1 MQNNEVSDSID
12 GRVAQRQSNQL
23 LDGRDLAMRLYEP
36 AFDCDFF
43 LYYYELDENSG
54 FKIFYDRSKI
64 TAALAANIF
73 KKKLGD
79 LKEKSL
85 PSDNRKINFNVYAT
99 VHGARNSY
107 FIVSVSSIK
116 DETIKFTKGFV
127 EGYIAMISS
136 R

>member
-1 MQNNEVSDSID
+1 MLNDGIRGSID
-12 GRVAQRQSNQL
+12 GRIAGEQSNQL

-43 LYYYELDENSG
+43 LYYHELGENSG

-64 TAALAANIF
+64 TAALAANF
-73 KKKLGD
+73 FRKKLGE